1 MQSNAMGMTAD
12 IAVCPAWA
20 HEQEGQLRI
29 RTTLTLPALNEQRN
43 TMEDFCSFRC
53 QDFADVRIC
62 QLGVRRKENATS
74 RWFELVLGVRGAAIH
89 GYDPYMEKTIRQV
102 VSNQHLFIELVIP
115 LTSHENL
122 QQVWIM
128 VTTPQQDGV
137 DKTSLL
143 LSDLPVLFENLPW
156 HHFPRVLTAHR
167 SELKSSYRNR
177 SMGKETIDFEFTGMM
192 HRLEGQFEQRAEFP
206 VGRVTYEQIWL
217 LCLVHQQ
224 DHYECRALGGS
235 ADRVLQVTTRL
246 AESTLFGQ
254 LFQEHL
260 QACFPCHGVYYF
272 AIGPHIEGQ
281 EDGDFQQV
289 EVHVAMELA
298 LEDLHAS
305 IRTEEVAE
313 VPVNL
318 AIKIMRACIA

>member
-1 MQSNAMGMTAD
+1 MQANVMCQTAA
-12 IAVCPAWA
+12 IAICPSWA
-20 HEQEGQLRI
+20 QEQEGQLRI
-29 RTTLTLPALNEQRN
+29 RTTVTLPALNEQRN
-43 TMEDFCSFRC
+43 TMEDLCSFRC
-53 QDFADVRIC
+53 QDFSDVRIC
-62 QLGVRRKENATS
+62 QLGIRRKENASS

-102 VSNQHLFIELVIP
+102 TSSQHLYIELVIP
-115 LTSHENL
+115 LSSHENL
-122 QQVWIM
+122 QQVWIG
-128 VTTPQQDGV
+128 VATPQQEGV
-137 DKTSLL
+137 DQSSFLFA
-143 LSDLPVLFENLPW
+143 DLPVLFENLPW

-167 SELKSSYRNR
+167 SELKSAYRNR
-177 SMGKETIDFEFTGMM
+177 RMGREEIDFEFTGIM
-192 HRLEGQFEQRAEFP
+192 HRLEGQFEQRTEFP
-206 VGRVTYEQIWL
+206 MGRVTYEQIWL

-246 AESTLFGQ
+246 VESTLFGQ

-272 AIGPHIEGQ
+272 TIGAQVEGQ
-281 EDGDFQQV
+281 EASDFEQV

-305 IRTEEVAE
+305 VRTEELADG
-313 VPVNL
+313 PVNL
-318 AIKIMRACIA
+318 VMKIMRASMA